1 MHAAMPQILYLGVK
15 MEKPTGVNQAVIGI
29 WATIVL
35 SSISTLINKWVGD
48 ISMDEFV
55 FTIIIYGI
63 VCILPYK
70 ISKGSNAARYVYL
83 VFFAISIFFMLAG
96 IVYAMPKL
104 DLILSVLLIPIEI
117 FIIIRLFQPEA
128 SAWFSSAT

>member
-1 MHAAMPQILYLGVK
+1 

-35 SSISTLINKWVGD
+35 SAISTLINKWVGD

-55 FTIIIYGI
+55 FTIIIYVI

-83 VFFAISIFFMLAG
+83 VIFAISILFLLAG
-96 IVYAMPKL
+96 IGYEMPKL

-117 FIIIRLFQPEA
+117 FIIFRLFQPEA